1 MLQHQKWSENDSK
14 KNQLV
19 RQSMW
24 ILILVETEEQL
35 LRIWQVQNSLSAK
48 LFSLQLSNANQSDT
62 KE

>member
-1 MLQHQKWSENDSK
+1 MLQLQKWSENDSK

-48 LFSLQLSNANQSDT
+48 LSSLQLSNANQSDT